1 MKSVGKVLKS
11 ILEIF
16 IFAINVV
23 LSLIVIVNLL
33 VLLSSKVFNNEMPT
47 LLDYTY
53 YILQENS
60 ANFSFVKGDLL
71 LIDTRKTVAAGDI
84 VLYKNEKEYV
94 LSLVKSTGDENSVI
108 EVSGNDENVANDKIT
123 GIGNFWDSIWNVIKK
138 ISKLGLL
145 IDRIIQL
152 DVFVIS
158 VAVLIVTSVIQ
169 SFMNRKSKKNK
180 DVKPDF
186 MNQKMY

>member
-1 MKSVGKVLKS
+1 MLFRS
-11 ILEIF
+11 
-16 IFAINVV
+16 
-23 LSLIVIVNLL
+23 
-33 VLLSSKVFNNEMPT
+33 
-47 LLDYTY
+47 
-53 YILQENS
+53 
-60 ANFSFVKGDLL
+60 
-71 LIDTRKTVAAGDI
+71 
-84 VLYKNEKEYV
+84 
-94 LSLVKSTGDENSVI
+94 SVI

-123 GIGNFWDSIWNVIKK
+123 GIVIKK

>member
-123 GIGNFWDSIWNVIKK
+123 GIVIKK